1 MRDAPGAVDLLQ
13 AHGRAEPEIRLFAVR
28 LGSAHPLQAGAV
40 GDVAVRRD
48 AEIADLKA
56 DRPVPGGESVFQNL
70 SDDLPS
76 RVLQRRGEIERQNV
90 GRKTGHCAL
99 HVFGAEGLRPASYY
113 LTNLDFIICFAVFS
127 WHNFLLVEFSHG

>member
-56 DRPVPGGESVFQNL
+56 DRPVPGGEPVFQNL

-76 RVLQRRGEIERQNV
+76 RVLQAQN
-90 GRKTGHCAL
+90 
-99 HVFGAEGLRPASYY
+99 RP
-113 LTNLDFIICFAVFS
+113 LCPPRL
-127 WHNFLLVEFSHG
+127 WR

>member
-56 DRPVPGGESVFQNL
+56 DRPVPGGEPVFQNL
-70 SDDLPS
+70 SDYLPS
-76 RVLQRRGEIERQNV
+76 RVLQRRCEIERQNV

-99 HVFGAEGLRPASYY
+99 HVLGAEGLRPASYY

-127 WHNFLLVEFSHG
+127 WQNSLLIEL